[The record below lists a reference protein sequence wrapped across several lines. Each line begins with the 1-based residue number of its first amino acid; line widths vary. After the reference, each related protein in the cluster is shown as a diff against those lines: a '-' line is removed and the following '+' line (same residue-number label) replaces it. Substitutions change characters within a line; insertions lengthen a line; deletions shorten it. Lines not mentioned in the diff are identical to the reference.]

1 MFQAR
6 MGQAVKAQE
15 LKVAAVLL
23 AAGLSRRMGERNKL
37 LIEIGGEPLVRR
49 TAKVYL
55 AAGIDVHAV
64 LGFEAEKVRAALEGL
79 PITFVM
85 NPHYEEGQQSSVS
98 AGVESLAP
106 GYDTILVALADQAAL
121 TPRDI
126 AGLLDAFASC
136 GGERIIVPFFQ
147 GLRGNP
153 VAFPARFAAGM
164 RTSGKSAVSR
174 AFIDSNP
181 QLIEQY
187 EAGHERFIIDIDTPE
202 DLASFGKKTRPGAS
216 LQDRRK
222 TP

>member
-1 MFQAR
+1 
-6 MGQAVKAQE
+6 MGQAVKAQD

-55 AAGIDVHAV
+55 AAGADVYAV
-64 LGFEAEKVRAALEGL
+64 LGFEAGKVRAALAGL
-79 PITFVM
+79 PIRFVM
-85 NPHYEEGQQSSVS
+85 NPDYEEGQQTSVR
-98 AGVESLAP
+98 AGAENIPP

-121 TPRDI
+121 TPADI

-153 VAFPARFAAGM
+153 VAFPARLAAGV
-164 RTSGKSAVSR
+164 RASGKNAVSR
-174 AFIDSNP
+174 AFIDNNP
-181 QLIEQY
+181 QLIEQF

-202 DLASFGKKTRPGAS
+202 DLTSFGKETRPGAS

>member
-1 MFQAR
+1 M
-6 MGQAVKAQE
+6 
-15 LKVAAVLL
+15 AAVLL

-37 LIEIGGEPLVRR
+37 LIEIGEEPLVRR

-79 PITFVM
+79 PIAFVI
-85 NPHYEEGQQSSVS
+85 NPHYEEGQQSSVR

-121 TPRDI
+121 TPADI
-126 AGLLDAFASC
+126 AGLLDAFASY
-136 GGERIIVPFFQ
+136 GGERIVVPFFQ

-153 VAFPARFAAGM
+153 VAFPASLAAGM
-164 RTSGKSAVSR
+164 RTSGKNAVSR

-202 DLASFGKKTRPGAS
+202 NLASFGKKTRLGVS
-216 LQDRRK
+216 LQDQRK
-222 TP
+222 TS